1 MEGSSVL
8 IEIVSSISKIFF
20 SDLKEGKYY
29 LYNFECI
36 YFSGMILGQLIRNDE
51 INRDFNLVENILKKL
66 ESTFETLLQLRKNPE
81 MTIFV
86 WENSEWVQ
94 VKYDKMLS
102 HATKMVNLVSGQ
114 IMGHDRRRQFR

>member
-1 MEGSSVL
+1 
-8 IEIVSSISKIFF
+8 
-20 SDLKEGKYY
+20 
-29 LYNFECI
+29 
-36 YFSGMILGQLIRNDE
+36 MILGQLIRNDE